1 MGWHISCS
9 FDCACNMCAHHGISD
24 VSADTSTDSDTH
36 SHTHTR
42 ADANADTAPNT
53 NAHGPRAYCL
63 GLFALV
69 N

>member
-1 MGWHISCS
+1 
-9 FDCACNMCAHHGISD
+9 MCAHHGISD